1 MGEIPDWEPVLYR
14 PDQVVVPAWLPDTP
28 ATRQDIA
35 AQYTTLSRL
44 DQGVGLVLRELELAG
59 KQEETLVLFSS
70 DNGTPFPLGKE
81 AENYQWCHFK
91 MHLIKF
97 SWVAANTGV
106 FILRGF
112 LTFRTRPTELII
124 LTILMTDKSLH

>member
-1 MGEIPDWEPVLYR
+1 MGDIPDWDPVLYKPHQVLV
-14 PDQVVVPAWLPDTP
+14 PDWLPDTP
-28 ATRQDIA
+28 ATREDIA

-44 DQGVGLVLRELELAG
+44 DQGVGLVLRELDQAG
-59 KQEETLVLFSS
+59 YADDTLVLFSS

-81 AENYQWCHFK
+81 DENYQWCNFK

-97 SWVAANTGV
+97 SRIAVNQVELFSEDRLYYSKA
-106 FILRGF
+106 
-112 LTFRTRPTELII
+112 ELII